1 MFSGKIIGAMC
12 ALSGV
17 LAIALPVPVIVSNF
31 EYYYKE
37 ELARQIAHQA
47 RENRKAQEET
57 TNHIAVQMPPPLSSS
72 ISNIDQEILEL
83 KGVKR
88 AYSRQDLGNYYAKL
102 SPKTTPNTPRKNW
115 YAHLKDITSTQRI
128 AARRIPQQVF
138 VVCLWTIWKR
148 SGFIQYDVSYTII
161 DSAV

>member
-1 MFSGKIIGAMC
+1 MC

-37 ELARQIAHQA
+37 ELARQIAEQSREQRKA
-47 RENRKAQEET
+47 REEEAR
-57 TNHIAVQMPPPLSSS
+57 TNHLSVQMPPPLSSS

-88 AYSRQDLGNYYAKL
+88 AHSRQDVGNHYTKL
-102 SPKTTPNTPRKNW
+102 SPKTTPNTPRKKVETV
-115 YAHLKDITSTQRI
+115 L
-128 AARRIPQQVF
+128 
-138 VVCLWTIWKR
+138 
-148 SGFIQYDVSYTII
+148 
-161 DSAV
+161 

>member
-1 MFSGKIIGAMC
+1 LLDYLTYKEVFLLKRRKSNVRVSFYFSGKVVGAMC

-37 ELARQIAHQA
+37 ELARQIAEQS
-47 RENRKAQEET
+47 REQRKLREEAA
-57 TNHIAVQMPPPLSSS
+57 NHVGIQIPPPLSSS

-88 AYSRQDLGNYYAKL
+88 AHSRQDVGNHYSKL
-102 SPKTTPNTPRKNW
+102 SPKTTPSTIRRKTETT
-115 YAHLKDITSTQRI
+115 L
-128 AARRIPQQVF
+128 
-138 VVCLWTIWKR
+138 
-148 SGFIQYDVSYTII
+148 
-161 DSAV
+161 

>member
-1 MFSGKIIGAMC
+1 MC

-37 ELARQIAHQA
+37 ELARQIAQQA
-47 RENRKAQEET
+47 REKRKAQEET
-57 TNHIAVQMPPPLSSS
+57 TNHIQMPPPLSSS

-88 AYSRQDLGNYYAKL
+88 ACSKQDMGNYYAKL
-102 SPKTTPNTPRKNW
+102 SPKTTPSTPRKN
-115 YAHLKDITSTQRI
+115 
-128 AARRIPQQVF
+128 
-138 VVCLWTIWKR
+138 
-148 SGFIQYDVSYTII
+148 
-161 DSAV
+161 